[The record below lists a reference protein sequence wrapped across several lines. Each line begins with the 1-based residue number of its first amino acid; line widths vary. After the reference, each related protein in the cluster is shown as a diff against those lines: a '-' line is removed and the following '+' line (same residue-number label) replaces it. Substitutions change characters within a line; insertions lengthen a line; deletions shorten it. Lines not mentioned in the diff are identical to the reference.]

1 MGELIGGTFAL
12 VWGLLL
18 SVWSIVTQ
26 VVAWLT
32 SVGVILHTDF
42 PRLEGLLVGI
52 LFAYFYHHRDK
63 NPWVRTLASPLKII
77 IDILDIV
84 WDETLEMLVD
94 LAGDVK
100 EKGTVPVNWV
110 KEVLRKSWS
119 GAMGYLQRI
128 KDRLEKR
135 NRETEE

>member
-1 MGELIGGTFAL
+1 MSELIGSTFAL

-18 SVWSIVTQ
+18 SVWSIITQ
-26 VVAWLT
+26 VATWLAG
-32 SVGVILHTDF
+32 VGTILHTDF

-63 NPWVRTLASPLKII
+63 NPWIRTLASPLKII
-77 IDILDIV
+77 IDIIDIV

-100 EKGTVPVNWV
+100 EKFAVPVNWIKGTARKAWTSV
-110 KEVLRKSWS
+110 IGLLRGIKEKLQKRKES
-119 GAMGYLQRI
+119 G
-128 KDRLEKR
+128 
-135 NRETEE
+135 EE